1 MSEKD
6 ASHLSA
12 RSWHFFLDDMAAFA
26 RDALSYTTGME
37 QAEFERNSLV
47 FDATLRKLELI
58 GEAARNVPE
67 EVRSLAPGI
76 PWRQIIATR
85 NRIVHAYLGIDN
97 DTIWSILR
105 DDMPGLIAEVEAL
118 KLKLASEGLLPGS
131 E

>member
-1 MSEKD
+1 MSERTSD
-6 ASHLSA
+6 RRPR
-12 RSWHFFLDDMAAFA
+12 RSWHFFLDDIVAFA
-26 RDALSYTTGME
+26 NDVRRYTAGLD
-37 QAEFERNSLV
+37 QPAFESNGLV

-58 GEAARNVPE
+58 GEAARNIPE
-67 EVRSLAPGI
+67 EVRRLAPGI

-105 DDMPGLIAEVEAL
+105 DDLPGLIAEVEAL
-118 KLKLASEGLLPGS
+118 KLKVSSEGLLPKS